1 MIDNEIDLVGR
12 VRPADPTRDTGA
24 RERAWAR
31 LHAEITGAPRTRRGA
46 ARRRA
51 GRWVLPAGVAAA
63 ACTAAGIVALL
74 PGAHSSSPPEALTT
88 RTLELAAAAVETQ
101 APVGRP
107 RPGQWV
113 YTLRMDK
120 YALQDG
126 DVVGHEAMLHGKVR
140 KEEWWRFDGRRLA
153 RSLQGGRLYV
163 KGVLPKMGDRPPRH
177 PDPAVN
183 AGWIGGPGI
192 WNSTPKV
199 VYDYVAGLPA
209 DPAALLARI
218 QKDGHYRQGDYGG
231 MFGRISGILRD
242 DRLMPPRTTAAFYR
256 ALALIPGVRV
266 AKDGTDYAG
275 RHGIAVLWGRPGT
288 RGSME
293 IILDRRTY
301 RYLGDSTQA
310 VLGSAVVDHAGQRG

>member
-12 VRPADPTRDTGA
+12 VRPVDPPQDTGA
-24 RERAWAR
+24 RARAWTR
-31 LHAEITGAPRTRRGA
+31 LHAEITEAPRTRRRV

-51 GRWVLPAGVAAA
+51 ARWLLPVGVAAA
-63 ACTAAGIVALL
+63 ACTAAGIVAVL
-74 PGAHSSSPPEALTT
+74 PGGHSSSSPEALTT

-101 APVGRP
+101 MPVGRP

-126 DVVGHEAMLHGKVR
+126 DVVGPEAMLHGKV
-140 KEEWWRFDGRRLA
+140 KEEEWWRFDGRRLA

-163 KGVLPKMGDRPPRH
+163 KGVLPGMGDRPPRR

-192 WNSTPKV
+192 WNSAPKV
-199 VYDYVAGLPA
+199 VYDYVAGLPT
-209 DPAALLARI
+209 DPVALLARI
-218 QKDGHYRQGDYGG
+218 RKDGHYRQGDYGR

-242 DRLMPPRTTAAFYR
+242 DRLMPPKTTAAFYR
-256 ALALIPGVRV
+256 ALALMPGVSV

-275 RHGIAVLWGRPGT
+275 RHGIAVLWGKPGT
-288 RGSME
+288 RDGME
-293 IILDRRTY
+293 IILDARSY
-301 RYLGDSTQA
+301 RYMGDSTQA